1 MSEATMSFPRFQY
14 SSFVGNGGQI
24 VVRADTLEDFQAAMK
39 SFVEGSGELAGA
51 STALQNTFGVAE
63 VPTVKPVGH
72 DYPVGTA
79 TKTYARSVKPGPKSN
94 ESSDVPSCACGLMM
108 NDVRGKTYQ
117 KGPKMGQPYGAR
129 FYPSRDCKAG
139 CKPVE

>member
-1 MSEATMSFPRFQY
+1 MSEMNFPKFQY

-63 VPTVKPVGH
+63 VPTNKSVGH
-72 DYPVGTA
+72 DYPTGGTQ

-94 ESSDVPSCACGLMM
+94 ESSDVPSCACGLLMS
-108 NDVRGKTYQ
+108 DVRGKTYQ
-117 KGPKMGQPYGAR
+117 KGPKAGQPYPKS
-129 FYPSRDCKAG
+129 FYPSRDCTNNCDAR
-139 CKPVE
+139 

>member
-1 MSEATMSFPRFQY
+1 MSEMNFPRYQY
-14 SSFVGNGGQI
+14 SEFIGKGQMVI
-24 VVRADTLEDFQAAMK
+24 RADTKAEFDEAMK

-63 VPTVKPVGH
+63 APAKPVGH
-72 DYPVGTA
+72 DYPAGTA

-94 ESSDVPSCACGLMM
+94 ESSDVPSCSCGLMM